1 MNTQAPSPSDNK
13 VILMSIILYFVI
25 FFFVAHTLI
34 QAQPLKRNDFHE
46 AMLTHIDNDHTR
58 ILLDKSNKFQS
69 HHYLHEQKT
78 AVKSI
83 KMDADFKKIIQSV
96 AVSLS
101 SDANRYRYLRRE
113 YNSDLSP
120 LFVGGVKF

>member
-46 AMLTHIDNDHTR
+46 PNLEQIDINHSR
-58 ILLDKSNKFQS
+58 ILLDKSNKSQS
-69 HHYLHEQKT
+69 HHYLHEQK
-78 AVKSI
+78 AVVNSNKH
-83 KMDADFKKIIQSV
+83 DADFKIIVQSV
-96 AVSLS
+96 AISLS
-101 SDANRYRYLRRE
+101 SDANRYKYLRRE

-120 LFVGGVKF
+120 LLLGGVKF

>member
-25 FFFVAHTLI
+25 FFFIAHTLI

-46 AMLTHIDNDHTR
+46 PMLKHIENDHTR
-58 ILLDKSNKFQS
+58 ILLDKSNKLQP
-69 HHYLHEQKT
+69 HHYLNEQKGSS
-78 AVKSI
+78 KSSNSN
-83 KMDADFKKIIQSV
+83 ADFKKIVQSV
-96 AVSLS
+96 AISLS
-101 SDANRYRYLRRE
+101 SDANRYRHLRRE
-113 YNSDLSP
+113 SYADLSP